1 MYEHLDSLL
10 AKVKKKIR
18 TEFNRLGSMG
28 FDDLNVVN
36 TKKVTQQMF
45 DRLLTANEEAYLKA
59 AVKAYKKATA
69 SAKDAG
75 FVGEETEI
83 NADWLLAVLLG
94 YNLVTGYIYGKEAE
108 RKRLRLNEQILTARE
123 YDNRGAFNDSLRRTA
138 NLWWTQTMQYGVD
151 VVDQATLRAYKDAGV
166 EYVRWIAEMDERTCG
181 ECGPRHNKI
190 YRIDKAPS
198 KTHYGCR
205 CHLEPMKKGEENEE
219 SGTDSMSGV

>member
-10 AKVKKKIR
+10 AKLKRKIR

-28 FDDLNVVN
+28 FDELNVVN
-36 TKKVTQQMF
+36 TRKTTVQMY

-59 AVKAYKKATA
+59 AIAAYEKAEG

-75 FVGEETEI
+75 FTGEESEI
-83 NADWLLAVLLG
+83 DLDWLLAVLLG
-94 YNLVTGYIYGKEAE
+94 YNLVTGYIYGREAE

-123 YDNRGAFNDSLRRTA
+123 YDDRGAFNESLRRSA
-138 NLWWTQTMQYGVD
+138 NLWWTQTMQYGID
-151 VVDQATLRAYKDAGV
+151 VVDKATLQAYRDAGV
-166 EYVRWIAEMDERTCG
+166 EYVRWIAVQDERTCE
-181 ECGPRHNKI
+181 ECGPRHMKI

-205 CHLEPMKKGEENEE
+205 CRLEPVKKGEEDED
-219 SGTDSMSGV
+219 SGTD